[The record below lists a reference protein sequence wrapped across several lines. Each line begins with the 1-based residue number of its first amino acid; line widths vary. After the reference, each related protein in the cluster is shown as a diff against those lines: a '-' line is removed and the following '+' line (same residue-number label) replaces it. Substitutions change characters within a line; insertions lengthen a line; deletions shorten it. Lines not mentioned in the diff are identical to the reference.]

1 MLPGTSRRSDPVPAV
16 HSPAPPEPS
25 GLAAA
30 AGDAIAV
37 AYLAVV
43 LVVTVLFDGG
53 LDAGGLLL
61 LGGTALLTVPVVLLE
76 AARTTRPIRILLLM
90 WGLGIV
96 VSVAFAVH
104 RVDMTEAI
112 LTYALPPVAFL
123 VAIRL
128 GRRPWGDSVL
138 VGVIAASWVVYG
150 GQAFLRWLGPPLE
163 HMRSNWLAVS
173 WHNPTGALM
182 GSFAVLALALSVRH
196 RPRWAVPAAV
206 WSALSLAGL
215 WLTGSRG
222 AMIATVLGLV
232 VAAVASRDAGWR
244 RIATTGAGV
253 LVGATVVV
261 ALLLQLG
268 GLRTSIGDQP
278 GAAAAGEAEPVTPR
292 LVRIEPNAAH
302 NLRTRFAHM
311 DAGLSLFSQ
320 HPVTGAGMGAYGQL
334 GNRLASPGA
343 NLTLSAH
350 NEFVEALAEGGL
362 LFGLTFLMSGAAA
375 GFVAVRRAWE
385 VERLEAA
392 RVSGLAAGAAG
403 VAVLLL
409 VHTAVDIDWRYPV
422 IPALLAT
429 VVAILWD
436 RRTTETGSWT
446 AGLAAVPLVLALAL
460 GVTAA
465 AVEGSAR
472 TARVSDG
479 SDLAVPAAPWDLH
492 RRVQA
497 ARTLARDG
505 DLSGARDVL
514 APAARWNAKSP
525 EIDVMQ
531 DVIAYRAGDLTASQL
546 TSGLG
551 GQRTGAATYVLV
563 GEALLDDGHLSAAS
577 TVIEEGFALTSEH
590 PGTPYARDE
599 LWELRIRQAAAV
611 GDCLRAERL
620 ASEAVDDPDVQRYVA
635 DVEDRTS
642 EILDEQCPR
651 R

>member
-1 MLPGTSRRSDPVPAV
+1 MVPGTSRRSDPVPAV

-30 AGDAIAV
+30 AGDAV
-37 AYLAVV
+37 GLAYLAAV

-61 LGGTALLTVPVVLLE
+61 LGGTALLAVPVVLLE
-76 AARTTRPIRILLLM
+76 VARATRPTRILLLM

-104 RVDMTEAI
+104 RAGMTEAI

-128 GRRPWGDSVL
+128 RRRPWGASVL
-138 VGVIAASWVVYG
+138 VGVIAASSVVYG

-196 RPRWAVPAAV
+196 RPRLAVPAAV

-222 AMIATVLGLV
+222 AMIATVLGLA

-253 LVGATVVV
+253 LVGATVAV

-268 GLRTSIGDQP
+268 GLRTSIGDEP
-278 GAAAAGEAEPVTPR
+278 EAAAAAEAEPVTPR

-302 NLRTRFAHM
+302 NLRARFAHM

-320 HPVTGAGMGAYGQL
+320 HPVTGAGMGAYGDL
-334 GNRLASPGA
+334 GNRLASPGL

-362 LFGLTFLMSGAAA
+362 LFGLTFLTSGAAA
-375 GFVAVRRAWE
+375 GFVAVRRTWE
-385 VERLEAA
+385 LDRPEAA
-392 RVSGLAAGAAG
+392 PVSGLAAGAAG
-403 VAVLLL
+403 VTVLLL

-436 RRTTETGSWT
+436 RRTTVTRSWT

-465 AVEGSAR
+465 AAEGWAR
-472 TARVSDG
+472 TARASDG
-479 SDLAVPAAPWDLH
+479 RDLAVPAAPWDLH

-497 ARTLARDG
+497 ARTLASGG
-505 DLSGARDVL
+505 DLSGAWEVL
-514 APAARWNAKSP
+514 APAERWNATSP
-525 EIDVMQ
+525 DIDVMQ
-531 DVIAYRAGDLTASQL
+531 DVIAYRAGDLTASEL

-551 GQRTGAATYVLV
+551 GQRTGASTYVLV
-563 GEALLDDGHLSAAS
+563 GEALLDGGHLSAAS
-577 TVIEEGFALTSEH
+577 TAIEEGFALTSEH
-590 PGTPYARDE
+590 AGTPYARDE
-599 LWELRIRQAAAV
+599 LWELRIRHAATA
-611 GDCLRAERL
+611 GDCLRAEQL
-620 ASEAVDDPDVQRYVA
+620 ASEAVDDPYVQRYVD
-635 DVEDRTS
+635 DVEDRAS

-651 R
+651 G